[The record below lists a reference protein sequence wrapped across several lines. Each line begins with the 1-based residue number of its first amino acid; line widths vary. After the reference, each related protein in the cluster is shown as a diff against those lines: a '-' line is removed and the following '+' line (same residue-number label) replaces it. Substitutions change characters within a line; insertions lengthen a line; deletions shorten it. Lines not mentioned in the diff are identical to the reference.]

1 MEFSELDS
9 IEYEVI
15 DDNKVEY
22 LLSLLKTSGLSNE
35 VKEDLQNELET
46 FDITPERYDVL
57 SRVIF
62 NSQLDAINAGF
73 NYTQTDINRKLKK
86 EI

>member
-1 MEFSELDS
+1 MSFLDS
-9 IEYEVI
+9 IFYETI

-35 VKEDLQNELET
+35 VKEDLTNELET
-46 FDITPERYDVL
+46 FDITPERYYQLFNIID
-57 SRVIF
+57 
-62 NSQLDAINAGF
+62 NSQLDAINSGF
-73 NYTQTDINRKLKK
+73 NYTQTDINKKLNK

>member
-1 MEFSELDS
+1 MNFEDLNSNS
-9 IEYEVI
+9 YETI

-35 VKEDLQNELET
+35 VKEELTRELET
-46 FDITPERYDVL
+46 FDITPERYEVL

-73 NYTQTDINRKLKK
+73 NYTQTDISRKLKK